1 MLKSVLIVLLT
12 LMGVS
17 ACVSNP
23 QYRDLK
29 QADEAEIKATDV
41 NFHVLSPFYRDP
53 PDCVA
58 VMISHNE
65 ENPQMAALI
74 STALARH
81 LGEKVDRVIFPRK
94 TRHLAKRLGLDLQ
107 DKRDRQRFSRQTKC
121 RFFAVAELYDLGDDY
136 VGIFAKKHIGVRV
149 DLKRISD
156 DALLWQAAHTVWRAD
171 GGLPLSP
178 VGALSGMASAAM
190 FAQDN
195 EIMPS
200 LIDDA
205 LRRMVR
211 TLPYGM
217 AGVGS

>member
-1 MLKSVLIVLLT
+1 MFKSVMIILLAVIGLT
-12 LMGVS
+12 

-23 QYRDLK
+23 QYRDVK
-29 QADEAEIKATDV
+29 QADEVEIKATDV
-41 NFHVLSPFYRDP
+41 NFQVLSPFYRDP

-58 VMISHNE
+58 VIMSDNS
-65 ENPQMAALI
+65 ENPQMNGLI

-94 TRHLAKRLGLDLQ
+94 TRHLAKRSGLDLQ
-107 DKRDRQRFSRQTKC
+107 DKGDRQRFSRQAKC
-121 RFFAVAELYDLGDDY
+121 RFFAWAELYDLGDDY

-178 VGALSGMASAAM
+178 LGALSGMASATM
-190 FAQDN
+190 FAQNN

-217 AGVGS
+217 EDVGS